1 MTDVGV
7 AITTLDRP
15 EALARCFESL
25 RTQTTRAVEITV
37 IDQSPLESARAVV
50 EANADL
56 GAHYI
61 HQSRT
66 GLGAG
71 QNEAIRSTQAAV
83 VAVLD
88 DDCVAAPD
96 WIATLARV
104 FAQPDDVAAVGG
116 RVLPL
121 GPEDPHLYAVSSR
134 TSTTPREFRG
144 EGLPW
149 DVGSGNNFAVRRE
162 WFDRVGGCDE
172 TLGPGTPARGA
183 VDMDLFYR
191 FLRSGAVVRYEPAA
205 LVYHERKSRAERLR
219 RRTDYG
225 FGTGAFIATWLRRRD
240 RGAWR
245 VLRAWVALRGRI
257 LLGDVRRG
265 RWEGLREEALVL
277 TSTAR
282 GLAWR
287 LLTGN

>member
-25 RTQTTRAVEITV
+25 RTQTMGAVEITV

-56 GAHYI
+56 GARYI

-66 GLGAG
+66 GLGVG

-121 GPEDPHLYAVSSR
+121 GPEDAHLYAVSSR

-191 FLRSGAVVRYEPAA
+191 FLRSGAVVRYEPEA